1 MFNIWFCFFSR
12 VKRITFNDFMFI
24 CSLCVLKLVTYI
36 LKKKFYWLILACKL
50 PPHRRVSSALFL
62 LRCVVCLT
70 LGCYWIMQCVCALL
84 KGSLNKWCW
93 SDEADIH
100 TPASSR
106 WFIDWDTVK
115 DTCRTRKSCH
125 TCEVFSLSKW
135 IDCSNYFFLAAVKYL
150 IYINIYNGFV
160 CRCYLVSSG

>member
-1 MFNIWFCFFSR
+1 MFNIWFGFFSR

-24 CSLCVLKLVTYI
+24 CSSCVLKLVTYI
-36 LKKKFYWLILACKL
+36 FKKRFDWLILACKL
-50 PPHRRVSSALFL
+50 PPHRRVSSTLFL

-135 IDCSNYFFLAAVKYL
+135 IDCSNYFFLAAVK
-150 IYINIYNGFV
+150 
-160 CRCYLVSSG
+160 